1 MTETAHGT
9 FDVQITP
16 SDRGPAVGIGQ
27 FAIAKQWHGDL
38 DGMGSGLMLSAGD
51 PGRQLAGYVAME
63 VVEGT
68 LHGRSGGFA
77 FQQLGVMRPDGQQLT
92 YAVAPGSGTDGL
104 AGLEGTLTLAIG
116 EDGTHSYELAYSLG

>member
-1 MTETAHGT
+1 MTEIARGT

-16 SDRGPAVGIGQ
+16 AESGPAPGIGQ

-38 DGMGSGLMLSAGD
+38 VGTGSGQMLSAGD
-51 PGRQLAGYVAME
+51 PARHRAGYVAVE

-92 YAVAPGSGTDGL
+92 YAVAPGSGTDEL
-104 AGLEGTLTLAIG
+104 AGLEGTLTLAID
-116 EDGTHSYELAYSLG
+116 EDGTHSYELTYSLG